1 MGSAVLTSRDKIE
14 LAKILVLL
22 TIAGAIV
29 AAAIIGYRIYS
40 RDYQVTTND
49 RGEATAQVI
58 SATLY
63 ARSDLR
69 VSRLSGTV
77 QGIGRSS
84 RLWGWLQA
92 SQVVKAPFTVDYF
105 IPLQQ
110 LRMKDFRYDADRG
123 VLFVN
128 VPAPQ
133 PERANIDLA
142 NTTLNDTKGVFV
154 TRGQMA
160 QMSRQVA
167 ASAGAAAHDRAL
179 SPEHMQRARALARDA
194 LENFFEGGLRAA
206 GLNGRVEVRFPDDP
220 RDGEQMDRS
229 TPLSEI
235 YAKAR

>member
-14 LAKILVLL
+14 LVKIVVLL
-22 TIAGAIV
+22 TIAAAIV
-29 AAAIIGYRIYS
+29 AAAIIGYRIYT

-123 VLFVN
+123 VLFVD

-133 PERANIDLA
+133 PDRANIDLA
-142 NTTLNDTKGVFV
+142 NTTLNDTKGLFV

-167 ASAGAAAHDRAL
+167 ASAGAAARERAL

-206 GLNGRVEVRFPDDP
+206 GLNGRVEVRFPDEP
-220 RDGEQMDRS
+220 RSGEQMDRS

-235 YAKAR
+235 YAQSR